1 MRNAGRIA
9 FIVFAAWLAG
19 CGLTGRPVLHG
30 DAREYILQTQAIAL
44 RGSLAID
51 PIRAAEYWNR
61 TNPYSLE
68 LGETRPASWPLNESA
83 QAGGGFGA
91 LYPDRFGEWRFAHF
105 WAYSAVVA
113 PLYGFLHL
121 VAPKAEYAVFR
132 IVNTLFLLLP
142 FLLAWRGGGGGRL
155 LIVMI
160 LAAFSPLIPYTDWA
174 HPELFCLG
182 LVMASFQLAR
192 GPRGRWF
199 APALLG
205 LAATQNPPILLFFPL
220 LLLRALSGSGRP
232 AWRQV
237 LLAFGAGALIGLLPV
252 FYARHYFEAWNIIQA
267 VDQAKTSYATLARAF
282 HFFFSPL
289 VGAVWIFP
297 TCFLFLPVSVRRSN
311 AVFTAASLLSVFAAA
326 WASSATANFN
336 AGQVGALRYAV
347 WALAP
352 LWFLVFEAT
361 REPLDGRARKILFP
375 AAVALNVLLI
385 LAFKYE
391 RLPRKDIRLVAG
403 CRRATPPV
411 AALVRGLHYPD
422 DIEVLVENIVGHELP
437 GPRQFNGVY
446 VWNLA
451 PDRSLWIVSRAA
463 VERGLVLA
471 RPMAPGLRL
480 DAHPS
485 GSLDVEYDG
494 ATDILRIHPAAG
506 WAHHPVWGDY
516 LFAWSTR
523 ALPPTGR
530 EPPWLV
536 IR

>member
-1 MRNAGRIA
+1 MKRWPN
-9 FIVFAAWLAG
+9 IVFAVFLAWLSF
-19 CGLTGRPVLHG
+19 CGLSGRPILHG
-30 DAREYILQTQAIAL
+30 DAREYILQTQSIAL
-44 RGSLAID
+44 RGQLAIE
-51 PIRAAEYWNR
+51 PVRAAEYWNR
-61 TNPYSLE
+61 TNPYGLE

-121 VAPKAEYAVFR
+121 VAPKAEYAAFR

-142 FLLAWRGGGGGRL
+142 FLLAWRGGGNWRL

-174 HPELFCLG
+174 HPELFCFG
-182 LVMASFQLAR
+182 LVLTAFQLAR
-192 GPRGRWF
+192 EPRGRWF
-199 APALLG
+199 APAVLG

-220 LLLRALSGSGRP
+220 LLLRARSGPGRP
-232 AWRQV
+232 AWRP
-237 LLAFGAGALIGLLPV
+237 LIPAFGAGALIGLLPV
-252 FYARHYFEAWNIIQA
+252 FYASHYFEAWNIIQA

-297 TCFLFLPVSVRRSN
+297 ACFLFLPLSIRCTN
-311 AVFTAASLLSVFAAA
+311 AVFAAAALVTVFLAA

-352 LWFLVFEAT
+352 LWCLVFEGA
-361 REPLDGRARKILFP
+361 RGPLAGRARKILFP

-385 LAFKYE
+385 LVFKYE

-411 AALVRGLHYPD
+411 AALVRVLHYPD

-437 GPRQFNGVY
+437 GRRQFEGVY

-463 VERGLVLA
+463 VERGLELA
-471 RPMAPGLRL
+471 RPMASGLRF
-480 DAHPS
+480 DARPP
-485 GSLDVEYDG
+485 GSLTVEYREG
-494 ATDILRIHPAAG
+494 VAALRIHAATG
-506 WAHHPVWGDY
+506 YASHPVWGDY
-516 LFAWSTR
+516 LFAWSNR